1 MFVLLLIYMYLMCVC
16 VLCRPADRY
25 HLPAMM
31 RLCESMLVPDA
42 GNYLDLLSAA
52 DRLHLPCLMVT
63 SVNYL
68 LEHPY
73 IWLERGDAEG
83 LSPYTLAQLKQQ
95 QLSDQL
101 MRSSRKADRSS
112 VAKKPLS
119 LPTASAHESD
129 ADSDNNDDND
139 DITDTGTTQPIPAPT
154 QPTDFILT
162 SPLKLE
168 YPDIYTS
175 LLKSLPKHILLE
187 PSRTLTDRQ
196 KTKITDLNTAKPVKP
211 FPLHIII
218 MSIILVCIYQLLL
231 SGSLVTY
238 AMIPAVNVICFIVF
252 IYFMFIHVTT

>member
-1 MFVLLLIYMYLMCVC
+1 MLH
-16 VLCRPADRY
+16 RSADRY
-25 HLPAMM
+25 HLPVMR

-42 GNYLDLLSAA
+42 ENYLDLLSAA
-52 DRLHLPCLMVT
+52 DRLHLPCLMVS

-73 IWLERGDAEG
+73 IWLEKGDAEG
-83 LSPYTLAQLKQQ
+83 LSPYTLAQLKHQQ
-95 QLSDQL
+95 PQLSDDQK
-101 MRSSRKADRSS
+101 SSSMKANGKLK
-112 VAKKPLS
+112 VLKKPPS
-119 LPTASAHESD
+119 SSTASVPTHESD
-129 ADSDNNDDND
+129 ADSDNNDDDDND

-187 PSRTLTDRQ
+187 PSRSLTDRQ
-196 KTKITDLNTAKPVKP
+196 KAKITDLNTTKPVKP

-218 MSIILVCIYQLLL
+218 MSILLVCVYQLLL